1 MARDLNPAEAREPPL
16 VWRRPAPLWTLLAL
30 AIGLGL
36 PWAIL
41 SGEGGFAQM
50 ALLVAGIG
58 FFSALISLAVAGA
71 MGRAPRSRREV
82 TIHVLWLGALTA
94 LAAPILFQ
102 MLLHAME
109 GIEAP
114 DGPNGLSGMLPFAL
128 WPLALFMG
136 LPLALFTGLT
146 LSFIAFKRGAPDD
159 GVMVLD
165 TDTDPMLA
173 DDRDQF

>member
-1 MARDLNPAEAREPPL
+1 MARHLDPTVVREAPL
-16 VWRRPAPLWTLLAL
+16 LWRRPAPLWTMLAL

-36 PWAIL
+36 PWFIL

-50 ALLVAGIG
+50 ALIVAGIG
-58 FFSALISLAVAGA
+58 FFSALISLAVASA

-82 TIHVLWLGALTA
+82 MVHVLWLGVLTA

-102 MLLHAME
+102 LLLHAME

-114 DGPNGLSGMLPFAL
+114 DGPNGLSGVLPFAL

-136 LPLALFTGLT
+136 LPLALFTGLV

-159 GVMVLD
+159 GVMVLN